1 MFPLPL
7 LSERRWSARFAL
19 PVPFSLATSPFLA
32 LTCGLLGAR
41 GRQVLADVFIS
52 YSRLDRERVQPI
64 AERLSSLGYSV
75 WWDGQG
81 GQARVD
87 EIERQFAEAPVVVTV
102 WSDNARNSSWVL
114 AQSARAL
121 DEEKLLQM
129 RLDDIR
135 LPAPFETLKVAE
147 LHGGRSEWGM
157 LEAALAGLVR
167 DGRPLDP
174 IDHRSL
180 QGAQP
185 NLVAA
190 PRVLLAAATIALMAF
205 SGALTAAYNGVM
217 RTDQLQLAML
227 GVLVVGALG
236 ALVAAQR
243 LFSIRRAGG

>member
-1 MFPLPL
+1 M
-7 LSERRWSARFAL
+7 
-19 PVPFSLATSPFLA
+19 
-32 LTCGLLGAR
+32 
-41 GRQVLADVFIS
+41 ADVFIS
-52 YSRLDRERVQPI
+52 CSRLDRDRVQPI

-75 WWDGQG
+75 WWGPRDEHTR
-81 GQARVD
+81 AD
-87 EIERQFAEAPVVVTV
+87 EIERQFAEARAVVTV
-102 WSDNARNSSWVL
+102 WSENAQNSSWVL

-129 RLDDIR
+129 RLDNFR

-147 LHGGRSEWGM
+147 LHSGKSEWGM

-167 DGRPLDP
+167 EQRPLDP
-174 IDHRSL
+174 IDHRAL
-180 QGAQP
+180 QNAQP

-190 PRVLLAAATIALMAF
+190 PRLLLTAATIALVAF
-205 SGALTAAYNGVM
+205 SGAVTAAYNGVM

-236 ALVAAQR
+236 TIVAGQR

>member
-1 MFPLPL
+1 M
-7 LSERRWSARFAL
+7 
-19 PVPFSLATSPFLA
+19 
-32 LTCGLLGAR
+32 
-41 GRQVLADVFIS
+41 ADVFIS
-52 YSRLDRERVQPI
+52 CSRLDRDRVKPI

-75 WWDGQG
+75 WWGPRDEHTR
-81 GQARVD
+81 AD
-87 EIERQFAEAPVVVTV
+87 EIERQFAEARAVVTV
-102 WSDNARNSSWVL
+102 WSENAQNSSWVL

-129 RLDDIR
+129 RLDNFR

-147 LHGGRSEWGM
+147 LHSGKSEWGM

-167 DGRPLDP
+167 EQRPLDP
-174 IDHRSL
+174 IDHRAL
-180 QGAQP
+180 QNAQP

-190 PRVLLAAATIALMAF
+190 PRLLLTAATIALVAF
-205 SGALTAAYNGVM
+205 SGAVTAAYNGVM

-236 ALVAAQR
+236 TIVAGQR

>member
-1 MFPLPL
+1 
-7 LSERRWSARFAL
+7 
-19 PVPFSLATSPFLA
+19 
-32 LTCGLLGAR
+32 
-41 GRQVLADVFIS
+41 LADVFIS
-52 YSRLDRERVQPI
+52 CSRLDRDRVQPI

-75 WWDGQG
+75 WWGPRDEHTR
-81 GQARVD
+81 AD
-87 EIERQFAEAPVVVTV
+87 EIERQFAEARAVVTV
-102 WSDNARNSSWVL
+102 WSENAQNSSWVL

-129 RLDDIR
+129 RLDNFR

-147 LHGGRSEWGM
+147 LHSGKSEWGM

-167 DGRPLDP
+167 EQRPLDP
-174 IDHRSL
+174 IDHRAL
-180 QGAQP
+180 QNAQP

-190 PRVLLAAATIALMAF
+190 PRLLLTAATIALVAF
-205 SGALTAAYNGVM
+205 SGAVTAAYNGVM

-236 ALVAAQR
+236 TIVAGQR

>member
-1 MFPLPL
+1 MPT
-7 LSERRWSARFAL
+7 AGGKGTAN
-19 PVPFSLATSPFLA
+19 
-32 LTCGLLGAR
+32 
-41 GRQVLADVFIS
+41 LADVFIS
-52 YSRLDRERVQPI
+52 CSRLDRDRVQPI

-75 WWDGQG
+75 WWDARD

-102 WSDNARNSSWVL
+102 WSNNARNSSWVL

-147 LHGGRSEWGM
+147 LHSGKSEWGM

-167 DGRPLDP
+167 EQRPLEP
-174 IDHRSL
+174 IDHRAL

-190 PRVLLAAATIALMAF
+190 PRILLAAATFALAAF
-205 SGALTAAYNGVM
+205 SGAVTAAYNDVM

>member
-7 LSERRWSARFAL
+7 LSERRWGARFAL

-32 LTCGLLGAR
+32 LTCRPPGAK
-41 GRQVLADVFIS
+41 GTANLADVFIS
-52 YSRLDRERVQPI
+52 YSRLDRDRVQPI

-75 WWDGQG
+75 WWNARDE
-81 GQARVD
+81 QARVD
-87 EIERQFAEAPVVVTV
+87 EIERQFVEAPAVVTV

-135 LPAPFETLKVAE
+135 LPVPFETLKVAE
-147 LHGGRSEWGM
+147 LHSGKSEWGM

-167 DGRPLDP
+167 EQRPLEP
-174 IDHRSL
+174 IDHRAV
-180 QGAQP
+180 QNAQP

-190 PRVLLAAATIALMAF
+190 PRALLAAATIALVAF
-205 SGALTAAYNGVM
+205 SGAVTAAYNGVM
-217 RTDQLQLAML
+217 RIDQLQLAML